1 MNGSESRDLVLCHGE
16 TSDTGVR
23 RVGVVQRNIEPA
35 AEVDAAASVGVML
48 RDSVFVLLSP
58 VAPAP
63 VSGIWVKEPRPASL
77 CMVVVQSG
85 RHSLVCAG
93 DEVERIIGF
102 GEFPVG

>member
-1 MNGSESRDLVLCHGE
+1 
-16 TSDTGVR
+16 
-23 RVGVVQRNIEPA
+23 
-35 AEVDAAASVGVML
+35 
-48 RDSVFVLLSP
+48 
-58 VAPAP
+58 